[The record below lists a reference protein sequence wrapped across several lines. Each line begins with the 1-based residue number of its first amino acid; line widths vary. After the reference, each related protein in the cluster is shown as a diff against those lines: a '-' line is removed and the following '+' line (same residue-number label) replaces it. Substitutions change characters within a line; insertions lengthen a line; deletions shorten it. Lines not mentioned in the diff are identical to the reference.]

1 MTLDEAYEVL
11 DCLGQLTNDPE
22 AFVWFAFDWDNDPE
36 LQGMRPQEWQLEQLR
51 KIGQGL
57 QTPDEVIRQAVSS
70 GHGIGKSALV
80 AWIILWAISTF
91 PDTRGVVT
99 ANTDTQLRTKTWPE
113 LAKWYRRFIA
123 KDLFVLTATSIFSIE
138 AGHDRTW
145 RIDAIPWSEVNPEAF
160 AGLHNQGNRILLI
173 FDEASAIS
181 DIIWEVAEGALTDS
195 DTQIIW
201 CAYGNP
207 TRNTGRFHDCFYRFR
222 KIWDT
227 KKIDS
232 RDVAISNKKQIA
244 QWEAAYGEDSD
255 FFKVR
260 VRGEFPNASDNQF
273 IPIDVVEAA
282 QRRMI
287 RPAQYNFAP
296 VILGVDPAWAG
307 DDDLVIYLRQGLYSK
322 RLYKCKKN
330 NNDSVI
336 AAKLAALEDEYKAD
350 AVFIDQGYGTGI
362 YSFGVTMGR
371 AWRIV
376 SFGAASG
383 KKGYANKRA
392 EMWGNLKEWL
402 QDGGVLEEGD
412 VIHDDLIAPEAFVN
426 NKGEIQLEKKE
437 DMKKR
442 GLPSPNEADALAL
455 TFAYPVLQ
463 KTRNAGRTNTTYE
476 LFKKR
481 R

>member
-51 KIGQGL
+51 KIEQGL

-138 AGHDRTW
+138 AGHERTW

-201 CAYGNP
+201 CAW
-207 TRNTGRFHDCFYRFR
+207 DR
-222 KIWDT
+222 K
-227 KKIDS
+227 
-232 RDVAISNKKQIA
+232 RSNRSQYIHGGHHQK
-244 QWEAAYGEDSD
+244 
-255 FFKVR
+255 
-260 VRGEFPNASDNQF
+260 
-273 IPIDVVEAA
+273 
-282 QRRMI
+282 RREN
-287 RPAQYNFAP
+287 RRKAD
-296 VILGVDPAWAG
+296 GKERHE
-307 DDDLVIYLRQGLYSK
+307 IYLRAARYESGSVFPDEPLRR
-322 RLYKCKKN
+322 RLEAKTIDGNHRKSPHRRKCKSCRQITAGMETK
-330 NNDSVI
+330 
-336 AAKLAALEDEYKAD
+336 
-350 AVFIDQGYGTGI
+350 
-362 YSFGVTMGR
+362 
-371 AWRIV
+371 
-376 SFGAASG
+376 GA
-383 KKGYANKRA
+383 
-392 EMWGNLKEWL
+392 
-402 QDGGVLEEGD
+402 
-412 VIHDDLIAPEAFVN
+412 
-426 NKGEIQLEKKE
+426 
-437 DMKKR
+437 
-442 GLPSPNEADALAL
+442 
-455 TFAYPVLQ
+455 
-463 KTRNAGRTNTTYE
+463 TT
-476 LFKKR
+476 
-481 R
+481 